1 MGKLPK
7 LKAKVPIG
15 AKVSERFK
23 YKIILHGTM
32 KNITGLKT
40 RYWQGWFSSQ
50 SSKGQVF
57 SLLCLVSI
65 HHWPFFFFFLFWL
78 IVPFLHLQNHH
89 RKAESFPCCYL
100 WLFLLPPSSKFKDSC
115 ANVGLYQIIQNQLSS
130 NLKSTYNPNFLLL
143 CILIFW
149 GCHTKYHKQVG

>member
-1 MGKLPK
+1 MIKTKVTNQERLFWKRIALDHVWRKGKIWMGKLPK

-65 HHWPFFFFFLFWL
+65 DHWPFFFFSFLAYSS
-78 IVPFLHLQNHH
+78 I
-89 RKAESFPCCYL
+89 
-100 WLFLLPPSSKFKDSC
+100 PPSSKPSQKSRVLPMLLSL
-115 ANVGLYQIIQNQLSS
+115 ALSS
-130 NLKSTYNPNFLLL
+130 STLFQ
-143 CILIFW
+143 I
-149 GCHTKYHKQVG
+149 